1 MSILRLVFILIFL
14 LLIIAFSIPVQIFC
28 NIIGFKLKKAYP
40 LYFYQMIKIVTGIN
54 INFNKTKLNKKN
66 MGVLYIANH
75 VSWFDII
82 CLGTLLNAR
91 FIAKKEVSQMGIF
104 GFLAILSNT
113 FFIDNENKLSI
124 EYIKKINSKFLAKL
138 KNIDSVDEIKEYTN
152 IKLYIS
158 SENLPELKSEEVYW
172 HDLKGMIVIGLNK
185 NEILGEVKELNNFGA
200 NDCLI
205 VKPTPNSVDE
215 KERLIPFIKEKFIDS
230 IDKKERV
237 LKVYWQSDY

>member
-1 MSILRLVFILIFL
+1 M
-14 LLIIAFSIPVQIFC
+14 
-28 NIIGFKLKKAYP
+28 
-40 LYFYQMIKIVTGIN
+40 
-54 INFNKTKLNKKN
+54 KKN
-66 MGVLYIANH
+66 KSVCIANIGKPRGLKGEFFLN
-75 VSWFDII
+75 SFCSPKENILNYIDDI
-82 CLGTLLNAR
+82 
-91 FIAKKEVSQMGIF
+91 
-104 GFLAILSNT
+104 
-113 FFIDNENKLSI
+113 FIDNENKLSI
-124 EYIKKINSKFLAKL
+124 EYIKKSNSKFLAKL
-138 KNIDSVDEIKEYTN
+138 KNIDSVEEIKKYTN

-200 NDCLI
+200 NDYLI
-205 VKPTPNSVDE
+205 VKPTPDSVDE

>member
-1 MSILRLVFILIFL
+1 MIL
-14 LLIIAFSIPVQIFC
+14 Q
-28 NIIGFKLKKAYP
+28 K
-40 LYFYQMIKIVTGIN
+40 M
-54 INFNKTKLNKKN
+54 KKN
-66 MGVLYIANH
+66 KQVCIANIGKPRGL
-75 VSWFDII
+75 SGEFFLNSFCSPKENILNYIDDI
-82 CLGTLLNAR
+82 
-91 FIAKKEVSQMGIF
+91 
-104 GFLAILSNT
+104 
-113 FFIDNENKLSI
+113 FIDNENKISI

-158 SENLPELKSEEVYW
+158 SENLPELKSDEVYW
-172 HDLKGMIVIGLNK
+172 HDLKGMIVIGLNR

-205 VKPTPNSVDE
+205 VKPTPDSVDE

-230 IDKKERV
+230 VDKKERV

>member
-1 MSILRLVFILIFL
+1 MIL
-14 LLIIAFSIPVQIFC
+14 Q
-28 NIIGFKLKKAYP
+28 K
-40 LYFYQMIKIVTGIN
+40 M
-54 INFNKTKLNKKN
+54 KKN
-66 MGVLYIANH
+66 KQVCIANIGKPRGLKGEFFLN
-75 VSWFDII
+75 SFCSPKENILNYIDDI
-82 CLGTLLNAR
+82 
-91 FIAKKEVSQMGIF
+91 
-104 GFLAILSNT
+104 
-113 FFIDNENKLSI
+113 FIDNENKLSI
-124 EYIKKINSKFLAKL
+124 EYIKKSNSKFLAKL

-200 NDCLI
+200 NDYLI
-205 VKPTPNSVDE
+205 VKPSPDSVDE